1 MLQEFPGDNLLAEPL
16 YKALS
21 GLGHA
26 RGLRSTTYADR
37 LLQVT
42 LYVYPYDFHGDIAF
56 AMLPLPYVRKPTMI
70 CRVGCAI
77 IRNANFGGSGK
88 KSVVAAYPVQ
98 SPDTFHSVPQRKIEL
113 K

>member
-56 AMLPLPYVRKPTMI
+56 AMLPLPYVRISTPVHGT
-70 CRVGCAI
+70 
-77 IRNANFGGSGK
+77 GGL
-88 KSVVAAYPVQ
+88 VIVN
-98 SPDTFHSVPQRKIEL
+98 
-113 K
+113 